1 MCSLAGWTGA
11 DGLGRKQRRRGYE
24 RARGWR
30 PALCFLSLPETIVR
44 LQHSPIFLLPGPL
57 LPPTLATVLGVLAVS
72 ELPPRPPTYRPRP
85 STGDLCIVTALAS
98 RACMVRGVCS

>member
-11 DGLGRKQRRRGYE
+11 DGLVRKQRRRGYE

-30 PALCFLSLPETIVR
+30 PALRFLSLPETIVR

-57 LPPTLATVLGVLAVS
+57 LPRTLAAVLGVPNGARV
-72 ELPPRPPTYRPRP
+72 PTQAAQL
-85 STGDLCIVTALAS
+85 SAEAQHW
-98 RACMVRGVCS
+98 

>member
-30 PALCFLSLPETIVR
+30 PALRFLSLSETIVR

-57 LPPTLATVLGVLAVS
+57 LPRTLAAVLGVPCGARAL
-72 ELPPRPPTYRPRP
+72 TYAAHL
-85 STGDLCIVTALAS
+85 SAEA
-98 RACMVRGVCS
+98 